1 MNPTLTTIKKALK
14 FLVFLMFFVPITSL
28 ADTFIKI
35 QKLTNTFKGG
45 ALDISPSEDGRYVF
59 IKDTHQ
65 IYWLMSTTR
74 PLASQ
79 KIFNDKPDSL
89 LFDYG
94 FLRAQWHNNH
104 IIFFPEDKTEFY
116 NIQNQKID
124 QRYPLILTGFGN
136 SEIFWSEKHQRFIV
150 GTKVFSVDSDTQVD
164 PGQDWHAHQT
174 GLLMTEN
181 GDDYITAGYHDESI
195 MRWTLPDGELKETWY
210 LGSWYASRNVSD
222 IALIDNQ
229 LLVATNN
236 GEINV
241 RSIKNDS
248 TLWSASPCGSFFTSA
263 KPHFMLNGSVL
274 LKNKSIHH
282 DKLVFYRC
290 QGAESQHGFIE
301 KQGNDWKLNKITLPS
316 SSNSSLERAYYLDS
330 INKAILG
337 LYNGQVLLYDLKNK
351 NIDQVIV
358 PEAAEGEGTAL
369 FAYLKADKLLV
380 VVNDKTVDI
389 YQYQ

>member
-1 MNPTLTTIKKALK
+1 MNFTPTAIKIMIKLVV
-14 FLVFLMFFVPITSL
+14 VFLLFFVPHTCL

-35 QKLTNTFKGG
+35 QELKNTFKGG
-45 ALDISPSEDGRYVF
+45 AFKINTSEDGRYVF
-59 IKDTHQ
+59 IEDMQ
-65 IYWLMSTTR
+65 QVYWLMSTTQ
-74 PLASQ
+74 PFAFH

-89 LFDYG
+89 PYEYKSI
-94 FLRAQWHNNH
+94 RAQWHNNH
-104 IIFFPEDKTEFY
+104 IMFFSNEKTEFY
-116 NIQNQKID
+116 NVQSQKID
-124 QRYPLILTGFGN
+124 QRYPLILTGFDN
-136 SEIFWSEKHQRFIV
+136 CEIFWSEKHQRFIV

-174 GLLMTEN
+174 GLLMTRN

-210 LGSWYASRNVSD
+210 LGIWYASRNVSD

-241 RSIKNDS
+241 RSIENDS
-248 TLWSASPCGSFFTSA
+248 TLWSTSPCSSFFSSSSPYFLLSGPLT
-263 KPHFMLNGSVL
+263 KKSV
-274 LKNKSIHH
+274 HH
-282 DKLVFYRC
+282 NKLVFYQC
-290 QGAESQHGFIE
+290 DDTESTFGFIE

-316 SSNSSLERAYYLDS
+316 TGNSSLEYAYYLDS
-330 INKAILG
+330 VNKAVFG
-337 LYNGQVLLYDLKNK
+337 LYNGQILLYDLKNK

-358 PEAAEGEGTAL
+358 PKSAEGDGPAL